1 VSDLR
6 QEMANLRKQ
15 LDETQHLNSV
25 GGFNTKLSSVAN
37 DDEHL
42 PAPEVQPVVRHQAV
56 TLNPLPIVDAEAEEI
71 ADHYRKYL
79 KIPPERILIVEVPNV
94 IKRRD

>member
-1 VSDLR
+1 MEEIQLIDGKRYLVLECEFAREWQVGRES
-6 QEMANLRKQ
+6 RK
-15 LDETQHLNSV
+15 T
-25 GGFNTKLSSVAN
+25 
-37 DDEHL
+37 
-42 PAPEVQPVVRHQAV
+42 V
-56 TLNPLPIVDAEAEEI
+56 TYREAEEI

>member
-1 VSDLR
+1 MLECEFAR
-6 QEMANLRKQ
+6 EWQ
-15 LDETQHLNSV
+15 V
-25 GGFNTKLSSVAN
+25 GRESRTT
-37 DDEHL
+37 
-42 PAPEVQPVVRHQAV
+42 V
-56 TLNPLPIVDAEAEEI
+56 TYSEAEEI